1 MLDSAYRS
9 AIMVWDDETKK
20 WNKIGDM
27 KEAREHHGVS
37 AIDIDLATLQAC
49 QD

>member
-1 MLDSAYRS
+1 
-9 AIMVWDDETKK
+9 MVWDDETKK

-37 AIDIDLATLQAC
+37 AIDIDLATLEAC
-49 QD
+49 QE

>member
-1 MLDSAYRS
+1 
-9 AIMVWDDETKK
+9 MVWDDETKK

-27 KEAREHHGVS
+27 KVAREEHGVS
-37 AIDIDLATLQAC
+37 AIDIDLATLEAC